1 MVLRKYFLFPFSR
14 KNSIFRLP
22 KDKLYLSAVVL
33 ALTDSQKLN
42 LFKKLAMKI
51 ALKLLSLSVVMF
63 FLAGPLM
70 AQTPGNIMMTESG
83 EMNQDR
89 PLDGIV
95 EKKLTVEKR
104 VLPYDHIREADIFWE
119 KRIWRV
125 LDVREKMNLSF
136 AYPER
141 PFFVILME
149 AAESGEITV
158 YSTEDDKFSIPLT
171 PDEVASMGASVDTIA
186 TVDPET
192 YEETYQIV
200 RNEVNPQDVKRF
212 RLKEIWFFDEES
224 STLQVRI
231 LGIAPLIEEFD
242 DNGNFKYERPMF
254 WVYYPEAREVLARE
268 RAFNV
273 GNDSSP
279 MTFEDIMEMRFFSS
293 YIYKESNV
301 FDRRLEDYLSGVDL
315 LMEADKIRQE
325 IFNFEHDLWSY

>member
-1 MVLRKYFLFPFSR
+1 
-14 KNSIFRLP
+14 
-22 KDKLYLSAVVL
+22 
-33 ALTDSQKLN
+33 
-42 LFKKLAMKI
+42 MKI

-63 FLAGPLM
+63 FLVGPLM

-125 LDVREKMNLSF
+125 LDVREKMNLPF

>member
-33 ALTDSQKLN
+33 TLTDSQKLN